1 MKIDDINEKY
11 LSRVLESATNGLEQ
25 AEEALRQLDAQ
36 RESVVAQKEEMED
49 AVSELTELLG
59 LNEKDESDEE

>member
-49 AVSELTELLG
+49 DVSELTELLG

>member
-25 AEEALRQLDAQ
+25 AEEALRQLEAQ